1 MDALILLL
9 PMLLIWALF
18 EQMASQWTF
27 QSTAMQNTQGS
38 SSFTFDDSDQT
49 QMVINLLLT
58 ILTIP
63 FLQYALY
70 LLISKPKLPT
80 HSLHKMTIRG
90 LLAAYAFLIFAFVQL
105 KIKQVMPG

>member
-80 HSLHKMTIRG
+80 HPLHKMTIRG